1 MAKKQIS
8 VSLRKPPPPADLE
21 KLVVEAVSA
30 PKSERTPKK
39 ATSQASN
46 ATTDVSGL
54 ASATPANSMPVMP
67 PSMPVEEFVAKAKPG
82 FCTITIDLPEVVADR
97 LAQFCAQSGR
107 DVHDV
112 VAEILAK
119 HFTEQLK
126 TVVEP
131 GDASK
136 GDIST
141 VDAIVAWVRTRL
153 RMAGAMR
160 ERFMRLG
167 QMAWASL

>member
-21 KLVVEAVSA
+21 RLVVEAVVA
-30 PKSERTPKK
+30 PKSDRAPKK
-39 ATSQASN
+39 
-46 ATTDVSGL
+46 TTANVHDL
-54 ASATPANSMPVMP
+54 ASAPPANS
-67 PSMPVEEFVAKAKPG
+67 VESVESVASPASTVSELEELVAKAKPG
-82 FCTITIDLPEVVADR
+82 VCTITVDLPEKVADQ

-119 HFTEQLK
+119 HFAERLQTA
-126 TVVEP
+126 VEP
-131 GDASK
+131 GAPASSA
-136 GDIST
+136 ST
-141 VDAIVAWVRTRL
+141 TMDAIVAWVRDRI
-153 RMAGAMR
+153 RVAGAMR
-160 ERFMRLG
+160 ERLMRLG